1 MPAVFDRLVRKLRR
15 RPGIDNPF
23 AVARA
28 ALGSDAEI
36 ARRESRGRKRRK
48 LKRRRKR

>member
-28 ALGSDAEI
+28 QLGSDAEI
-36 ARRESRGRKRRK
+36 ARRKRRK
-48 LKRRRKR
+48 LKRRKKR

>member
-1 MPAVFDRLVRKLRR
+1 MPAVFDRLVEKLRR

-28 ALGSDAEI
+28 QLGSDAEI
-36 ARRESRGRKRRK
+36 ARRNLRK
-48 LKRRRKR
+48 LKRRKKR